1 MIKFTRIWV
10 YYGFALGSFPRSWSS
25 QHINYG
31 RFVRCNWTLGIVVTT
46 WYLLIWLIISII
58 LIILAILIVPS
69 ILIVPTILIIPS
81 ILIVS
86 SILIV
91 WSILVILSI
100 LVEAGSVGWIDRTT
114 RSIWIWLVICGCV
127 CLALLILVSCLICG
141 GVYWLR
147 TIMSLIISGNTLL
160 ITTTVSHNYLNT
172 KI

>member
-58 LIILAILIVPS
+58 LIILAILIVP
-69 ILIVPTILIIPS
+69 TILII
-81 ILIVS
+81 S

-114 RSIWIWLVICGCV
+114 RSIWIWLIICICGCV